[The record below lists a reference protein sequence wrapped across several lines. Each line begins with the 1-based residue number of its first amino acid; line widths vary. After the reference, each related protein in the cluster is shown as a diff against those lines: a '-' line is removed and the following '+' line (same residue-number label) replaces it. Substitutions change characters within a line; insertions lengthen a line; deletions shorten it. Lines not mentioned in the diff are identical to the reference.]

1 MRTEITYG
9 DYHGVFDSPEGV
21 HLVGVSV
28 RCGGT
33 NFSTISG
40 LSIDGDSGV
49 DETVILECG
58 VTLVFHYYS
67 MGVLESIMKDFENFP
82 GMKFM
87 EIRLGMGENELYL
100 AQTV

>member
-33 NFSTISG
+33 DFSTING
-40 LSIDGDSGV
+40 LSIDGDRGV
-49 DETVILECG
+49 DETVTLECG

-67 MGVLESIMKDFENFP
+67 MPVLESIMKDFENFP

-87 EIRLGMGENELYL
+87 EIRLSIGENELYL
-100 AQTV
+100 VQTV

>member
-9 DYHGVFDSPEGV
+9 DYHRIFDSPEGV
-21 HLVGVSV
+21 HLVGLTVN
-28 RCGGT
+28 CGGT
-33 NFSTISG
+33 NFAAISG
-40 LSIDGDSGV
+40 LSIDGDCGT
-49 DETVILECG
+49 DETVQLGCG

-87 EIRLGMGENELYL
+87 EVRSDIGGNELYL
-100 AQTV
+100 VQTV